1 MPLYNVYRQMKAIP
15 ARQPWHKRLG
25 PAKLGALVAAV
36 AALIVLGVV
45 LMNRGD
51 EAQSSVTTGVRT
63 EPFKADE
70 AALRTIAG
78 SVGHPVY
85 WAPAEKPVTYEITQT
100 PDGRL
105 YIRYLPAD
113 TQLGDP
119 RPNFLTVGT
128 YPQSDAFKT
137 VQTGAKKA
145 GAVSKELPGGGL
157 TVSQKDRPT
166 SVFFA
171 YPESTVLVEVYD
183 PTAGRAE
190 ALVTSGSIRPIG

>member
-1 MPLYNVYRQMKAIP
+1 MKAIP
-15 ARQPWHKRLG
+15 ARAPFHKRLG
-25 PAKLGALVAAV
+25 PVKLGALVAVV
-36 AALIVLGVV
+36 AALVV
-45 LMNRGD
+45 LVAVLLNRGD
-51 EAQSSVTTGVRT
+51 DTSQPSATNGTRT

-85 WAPAEKPVTYEITQT
+85 WAPAENPETYEVTQT

-113 TQLGDP
+113 TKLGDP

-128 YPQSDAFKT
+128 YPQDDAFTT
-137 VQTGAKKA
+137 VRTGAKKA

-183 PTAGRAE
+183 PTSGRAE
-190 ALVTSGSIRPIG
+190 TLVTSGAIRPIG